1 MYFIF
6 CENLNVFSTI
16 YTNHTLIKHLNKHDL
31 YQQYVILNVDGIKL
45 KSATIVEDSEVKID
59 AYSGVKVNNATV

>member
-16 YTNHTLIKHLNKHDL
+16 YTNHTLIKHLNKPDL

-59 AYSGVKVNNATV
+59 ASSGVKVNNATV